1 MNKNPVFQ
9 RDFLYEVFTELT
21 QERVFFER
29 NAIPSSSQFHVNEVG
44 YFLAGYFRES
54 LFQFFDYG
62 VYIEADTPL
71 FKARCFIVE
80 YAFCEIGI
88 SLGKHFHNL
97 GPHFFLY
104 FFIHVTSCEAATY
117 QYITSN
123 NKCKVYYN
131 LWETGSGAFSSFP
144 FFGQIIKKPP
154 SQ

>member
-71 FKARCFIVE
+71 FKARSCSGPKPSSRPP
-80 YAFCEIGI
+80 A
-88 SLGKHFHNL
+88 SLML
-97 GPHFFLY
+97 D
-104 FFIHVTSCEAATY
+104 
-117 QYITSN
+117 
-123 NKCKVYYN
+123 
-131 LWETGSGAFSSFP
+131 
-144 FFGQIIKKPP
+144 FGRMKR
-154 SQ
+154 